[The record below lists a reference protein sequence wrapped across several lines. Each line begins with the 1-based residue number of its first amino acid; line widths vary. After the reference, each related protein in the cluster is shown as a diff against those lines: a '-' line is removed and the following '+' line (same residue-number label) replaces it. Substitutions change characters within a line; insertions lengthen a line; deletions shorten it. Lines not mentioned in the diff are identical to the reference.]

1 MSTPIDCPP
10 PPLPGGGTL
19 CLLAPGQLSRL
30 LRFLE
35 QVPGD
40 PGMSAGALVDAWRA
54 AGEVWAGL
62 QRDEA
67 WRPDHAE
74 VLPLPDAAQAHLE
87 ALVAT
92 PAVQRTFDTVPVAFG
107 LVPLAQL
114 LVSQYTM
121 AGATVE
127 SLRQQAPAEDLG
139 ALLQLCLPL
148 QGGDA
153 APAVRLV
160 HKGSRELV
168 FVSDTHDMRLLE
180 ARAFEGD
187 ALPAL
192 PVRGHA
198 AAMAGLFVGISANL
212 VNVLLHRDRL
222 VINNGHHRLHSLLA
236 AGCSHVPALIQVCAS
251 REEFDE
257 VAPRAISEQYSAVFE
272 SPRPPLLT
280 DYAHPALT
288 LMLSTP
294 PMQRELRLRYEWDSR
309 MVAR

>member
-1 MSTPIDCPP
+1 MRPLMDPP
-10 PPLPGGGTL
+10 PPPPSGGGTL

-40 PGMSAGALVDAWRA
+40 PGLNAGQLVDAWRA
-54 AGEVWAGL
+54 AGDVWAAL
-62 QRDEA
+62 QRDEP

-74 VLPLPDAAQAHLE
+74 VLPLPAAAQPHLA
-87 ALVAT
+87 ALAAM

-121 AGATVE
+121 AGATVG
-127 SLRQQAPAEDLG
+127 SLQQQPPPQDLG
-139 ALLQLCLPL
+139 ELLQLCLPL

-153 APAVRLV
+153 APPVRLV
-160 HKGSRELV
+160 HKGARELV

-180 ARAFEGD
+180 ARAFEGQD
-187 ALPAL
+187 LPVL

-251 REEFDE
+251 REELEE
-257 VAPRAISEQYSAVFE
+257 VAPRAISEQYKPIFE
-272 SPRPPLLT
+272 SARPPLLT
-280 DYAHPALT
+280 DYANPALT
-288 LMLSTP
+288 LVLDTP